1 MRMTI
6 LIGRI
11 LKAYIN
17 KYERI
22 KQKIDL
28 SFHLNNI

>member
-1 MRMTI
+1 MRTTI
-6 LIGRI
+6 SIGGI

-17 KYERI
+17 KYEHI